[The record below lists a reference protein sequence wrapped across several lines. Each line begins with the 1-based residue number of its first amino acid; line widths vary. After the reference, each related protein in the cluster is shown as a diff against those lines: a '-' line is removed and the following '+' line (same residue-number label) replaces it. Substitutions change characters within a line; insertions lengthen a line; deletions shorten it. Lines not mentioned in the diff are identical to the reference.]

1 LTHAME
7 AYTCMQKNP
16 IDDVF
21 ARAAIELIRKYLVRA
36 VENGK
41 DAEARLGMANASLLA
56 GIAFSNSMVGMVH
69 ALAHACGGVC
79 HVPHGIANAILL
91 PLGLEFNIQGIPRP
105 IAELSGMLGGS
116 IEFMEEKE
124 QAMVTVSLVKNL
136 LGRLNRISGLPV
148 RLRDAGVAE
157 DKLPAIA
164 S

>member
-1 LTHAME
+1 
-7 AYTCMQKNP
+7 
-16 IDDVF
+16 
-21 ARAAIELIRKYLVRA
+21 
-36 VENGK
+36 
-41 DAEARLGMANASLLA
+41 
-56 GIAFSNSMVGMVH
+56 MVH

-91 PLGLEFNIQGIPRP
+91 PHGLEFNIQSIPRP

-164 S
+164 SAAINDGAVAFNPVEVSYDEALEVLNKAY